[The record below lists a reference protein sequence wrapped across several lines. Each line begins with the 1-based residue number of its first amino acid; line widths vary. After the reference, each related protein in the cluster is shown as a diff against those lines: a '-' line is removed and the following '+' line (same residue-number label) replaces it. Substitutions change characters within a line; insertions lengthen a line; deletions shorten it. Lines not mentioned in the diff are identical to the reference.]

1 MKKMRLM
8 ELANIALQEAGG
20 DTSWIKDPQV
30 KSKVDMVIKT
40 LGNLT
45 GPDETVDGETLQFII
60 EALGMDEQMK
70 KQLSGSKFD
79 GDLETDYASESVINE
94 STSLQLS
101 PEEHGKL
108 KYILE
113 QKLNDW
119 KDSPGFWAD
128 NIVIVKSI
136 LNKMK

>member
-1 MKKMRLM
+1 MKRSRLM

-40 LGNLT
+40 LGSLT
-45 GPDETVDGETLQFII
+45 GPGETVDGETLQFII
-60 EALGMDEQMK
+60 EALGMEDQMK
-70 KQLSGSKFD
+70 KQLSVSKFH

-94 STSLQLS
+94 STSLQLT
-101 PEEHGKL
+101 PEEAGKL
-108 KYILE
+108 KYLLE

-119 KDSPGFWAD
+119 KDSPGFWSEH
-128 NIVIVKSI
+128 IVAVESI
-136 LNKMK
+136 LKKMK

>member
-1 MKKMRLM
+1 M

-101 PEEHGKL
+101 PEEHSKL

-136 LNKMK
+136 LKKLK